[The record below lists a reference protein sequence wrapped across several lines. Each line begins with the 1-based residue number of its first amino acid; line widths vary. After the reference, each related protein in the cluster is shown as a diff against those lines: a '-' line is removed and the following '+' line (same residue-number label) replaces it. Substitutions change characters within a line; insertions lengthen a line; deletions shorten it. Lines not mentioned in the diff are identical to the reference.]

1 MCTCKNI
8 GPRSRYRHC
17 ALCKR
22 NNTLWL
28 PETLPGHQKPGILL
42 QSIQELCDMAKSGTL
57 SGILITLA
65 SITLVSVTK
74 ILCDSVFSEKWE
86 SYQLSVVI
94 NKA

>member
-1 MCTCKNI
+1 MGQGVGIATV
-8 GPRSRYRHC
+8 P
-17 ALCKR
+17 R

-42 QSIQELCDMAKSGTL
+42 QSIQELCDMAESGTL

-74 ILCDSVFSEKWE
+74 ILCDSVFSSEKWE
-86 SYQLSVVI
+86 SYQLSAVI